1 MLLSSRK
8 LGIIAAVELEV
19 QDILKNP
26 VFAWQ
31 NPSTLRQAQCN
42 ASSGTIKHYVSPH
55 GVELVVSGIGK
66 VNATYGLSKIITN
79 VDEVLMI
86 GTSGGLGQ
94 QQIGSVYLSTEFYEH
109 DMDAS
114 GLGVAKGVTPFSWM
128 KEAMLANADPESV
141 SRIYYA
147 FSKLNVPLNVGVT
160 ISGDQFLQDPAVVA
174 EKVKL
179 FKGDLVDM
187 ESAAVAKICIQEK
200 KPFMALRYVSDN
212 ANHEAHTSWFEEVHK
227 SSAIMNSV
235 LSVLLAADCK

>member
-1 MLLSSRK
+1 MSSSSRK

-26 VFAWQ
+26 QFQWQ
-31 NPSTLRQAQCN
+31 KNP
-42 ASSGTIKHYVSPH
+42 GIPEHYVSPL
-55 GVELVVSGIGK
+55 GIELVVSGIGK
-66 VNATYGLSKIITN
+66 VNATYGLSKLIHN
-79 VDEVLMI
+79 VEEVLMI

-94 QQIGSVYLSTEFYEH
+94 QTIGSVYLSTEFYEH

-141 SRIYYA
+141 SKIYYA

-160 ISGDQFLQDPAVVA
+160 ISGDQFLQDPLVVA
-174 EKVKL
+174 EKVRL

-200 KPFMALRYVSDN
+200 KPFMALRYVTDN
-212 ANHEAHTSWFEEVHK
+212 ANHEAHTSWLEEVHK

-235 LSVLLAADCK
+235 LLVLLGSDCK